1 MARQGEVFM
10 IDVELTELNE
20 YLGSKVVAS
29 GLVAYAVL
37 TPRDKS
43 DVSTGGTHV
52 EVTIS
57 NLNRS
62 PPLHKTYAVTV
73 ARFVRDGI
81 RLFDDH
87 IRESIVDLTRP

>member
-1 MARQGEVFM
+1 MVHQGEVFM
-10 IDVELTELNE
+10 IDVDLTELNE

-29 GLVAYAVL
+29 GLVAYAAF
-37 TPRDKS
+37 TPRQKS

-57 NLNRS
+57 DLNRS
-62 PPLHKTYAVTV
+62 PPLHKIYAVTV

-87 IRESIVDLTRP
+87 IRESVADLTRP

>member
-1 MARQGEVFM
+1 MACQGEVFM
-10 IDVELTELNE
+10 INVDLTELNE

-43 DVSTGGTHV
+43 DVSTGGTHI

-62 PPLHKTYAVTV
+62 PPPQKIYAVTV

-81 RLFDDH
+81 RLFDNH
-87 IRESIVDLTRP
+87 ISESIADLTRP